1 MTTYLLNAQ
10 ETVRNLN
17 AALSTRESS
26 APYNHTELC
35 GTYALINEMISN
47 LSSIKAT
54 IKTEEKNIR
63 SDITTEMVNSGNSPK
78 NMQIE
83 VVPVVAHT
91 IATSTCTAGHGT
103 DTGASK
109 RHHLASTDTANT
121 TPAVLTSGTLKYADK
136 AVIAILIEADRLI
149 YMLKAGVHVAVDPM
163 VLSTTVTII

>member
-1 MTTYLLNAQ
+1 MTTTLLNAQ

-17 AALSTRESS
+17 AALSTRTSS

-63 SDITTEMVNSGNSPK
+63 SDITAEMVSTGTTNT
-78 NMQIE
+78 NMQTE

-91 IATSTCTAGHGT
+91 TATSTCTQGHGT
-103 DTGASK
+103 DTGDNK
-109 RHHLASTDTANT
+109 RHLLTTTDTANT

-149 YMLKAGVHVAVDPM
+149 YMLKAGVHVAGDVA
-163 VLSTTVTII
+163 LTETVTIV